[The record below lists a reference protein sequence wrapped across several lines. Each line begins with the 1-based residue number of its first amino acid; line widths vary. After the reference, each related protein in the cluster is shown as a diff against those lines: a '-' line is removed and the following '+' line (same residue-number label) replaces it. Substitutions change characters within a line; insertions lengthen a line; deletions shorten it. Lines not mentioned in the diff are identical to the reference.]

1 MWKVGDT
8 VRQRPGIF
16 RIEEVAGKDMTITHI
31 QYPRGK
37 DRGWPLEVVTE
48 YGGKLY
54 RWKPEALQDPHVHLE
69 TKTTWGGS
77 SWE

>member
-1 MWKVGDT
+1 MWKVGNKVQQT
-8 VRQRPGIF
+8 PGIF
-16 RIEEVAGKDMTITHI
+16 RNDEVGMAIMTITHI
-31 QYPRGK
+31 RYPRGR

-54 RWKPEALQDPHVHLE
+54 RWKPEALQEPYTHQE
-69 TKTTWGGS
+69 TRTTWGGS